1 MTRLSSI
8 AAMAT
13 AMTGALPPGARR
25 RLTPPMLSGAVCMVF
40 LAVYFFGF
48 VYPAAVANERIRA
61 AVVAIPQLAAHVAAA
76 ERRRREAV
84 QAATAARLGAL
95 SLVRELRA
103 DVPLREVHRDL
114 NRLARDCRMRVVDMD
129 AAAAWDAAT
138 APFAHARATWRLRGG
153 YPGYL
158 AFKRALAAYRPVI
171 VHVAGERLARAD
183 GGGLAVDLTLSF
195 YRYDGA
201 EDS

>member
-1 MTRLSSI
+1 MRRLPPI
-8 AAMAT
+8 AAMTT
-13 AMTGALPPGARR
+13 AMMGALPPAVRR
-25 RLTPPMLSGAVCMVF
+25 RLTPAALSAAVCMVL

-48 VYPAAVANERIRA
+48 VHPAAVANERIRA
-61 AVVAIPQLAAHVAAA
+61 AAAAIPQLAARAAAA
-76 ERRRREAV
+76 ERRHREAV

-103 DVPLREVHRDL
+103 DVALREVHRDL
-114 NRLARDCRMRVVDMD
+114 NRLARACGVRVVGMD
-129 AAAAWDAAT
+129 VAAAWDAA
-138 APFAHARATWRLRGG
+138 APPFARARATWSLHGG
-153 YPGYL
+153 YFDYL

-183 GGGLAVDLTLSF
+183 GGGLAADLTLSF
-195 YRYDGA
+195 YRYDGM